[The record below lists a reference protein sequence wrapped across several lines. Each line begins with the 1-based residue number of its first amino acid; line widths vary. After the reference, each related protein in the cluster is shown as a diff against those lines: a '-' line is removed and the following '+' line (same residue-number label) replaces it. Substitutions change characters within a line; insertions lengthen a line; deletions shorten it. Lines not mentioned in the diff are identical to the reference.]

1 MSLQVQQ
8 FVGICLKLD
17 TKRYHDCANKKSHMF
32 TYEIKTSQRKGGF
45 LPLKLNVKD
54 SICKCKYVHV

>member
-1 MSLQVQQ
+1 
-8 FVGICLKLD
+8 
-17 TKRYHDCANKKSHMF
+17 MF